1 MVSPAPRQLSLF
13 TAICLV
19 IANMVGSGV
28 YTSIGFQLGA
38 LNHNFSI
45 LLLWIVGGIIAISGA
60 FVYAA
65 LATRFPENGGEVN
78 FLTKL
83 YNPATGFLAGWIS
96 TLAGFA
102 APVAI
107 VCTAIGK
114 YGVTFI
120 PLPPTFIA
128 IVVLLFI
135 TILHASTIYISTGF
149 HQLSTIL
156 NMAIMLFII
165 TAAWIHQPK
174 QAISISSSTAAW
186 KEILL
191 SGNFPVSLYWVIYAY
206 TGWNAA
212 TYIAGEIKNPQ
223 RNLPIALFVGTLLV
237 TIFYLLLNHA
247 FLLSA
252 PAADLRNQV
261 EIGFITA
268 NYLFGTKAGW
278 IMSICICLTLISTAS
293 AMTFAGP
300 RVTAVMGKK
309 SFAFRWLTKTNRQ
322 HIPTKAIYFQSA
334 IVFVLILLNKFQELV
349 SIVGFLLS
357 ICTSLAVA
365 GIFFLKEKKSFAI
378 CIAAIIFLA
387 INIWITAYSL
397 YLQPFTSLAGLLV
410 LGIGWLIWRFTSVKS
425 L

>member
-1 MVSPAPRQLSLF
+1 MASSSARQLSLF

-38 LNHNFSI
+38 LNHTFSI
-45 LLLWIVGGIIAISGA
+45 LLLWVVGGIIAICGA
-60 FVYAA
+60 LVYAT

-114 YGVTFI
+114 YGITFI
-120 PLPPTFIA
+120 PLPSTLIA
-128 IVVLLFI
+128 IIVLLLI
-135 TILHASTIYISTGF
+135 TILHASTIHISTRF
-149 HQLSTIL
+149 HQLSTVL
-156 NMAIMLFII
+156 NICIMVFII
-165 TAAWIHQPK
+165 TTAWIHQPK
-174 QAISISSSTAAW
+174 QHISIVFSNAAW

-223 RNLPIALFVGTLLV
+223 KNLPIALFAGTALV
-237 TIFYLLLNHA
+237 TMLYLLLNHA

-252 PAADLRNQV
+252 PTAELRNQV

-278 IMSICICLTLISTAS
+278 IMSICICLTLVSTAS

-300 RVTAVMGKK
+300 RVTAVMGKQ
-309 SFAFRWLTKTNRQ
+309 SYAFRWLTKTNKQ
-322 HIPTKAIYFQSA
+322 HIPAKAIYFQSS
-334 IVFVLILLNKFQELV
+334 IVLVLILLNKFQELV
-349 SIVGFLLS
+349 SLVGFLLS

-365 GIFFLKEKKSFAI
+365 GIFILHEKKSPIIIA
-378 CIAAIIFLA
+378 AAIIFLM
-387 INIWITAYSL
+387 INIWITAYSF
-397 YLQPFTSLAGLLV
+397 YMQPFTSLAGLFV
-410 LGIGWLIWRFTSVKS
+410 LGIGWLLWRFTALKS